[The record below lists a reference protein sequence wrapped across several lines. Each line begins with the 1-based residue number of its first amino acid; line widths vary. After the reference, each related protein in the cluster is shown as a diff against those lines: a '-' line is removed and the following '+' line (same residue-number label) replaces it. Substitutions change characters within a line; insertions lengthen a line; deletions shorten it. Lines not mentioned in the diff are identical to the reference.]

1 MNKLNVNAVAF
12 AMGLAFSVGAMAQGM
27 SKQNHKAGQDRI
39 SADYTAAKARCASL
53 SGNPNDICEA
63 EAKGK
68 AKVARAE
75 LDAAYLPSDKARH
88 EARIAKAEADQAVA
102 KERCDDM
109 AGNAKD
115 VCLKVANAVETAAKA
130 DAKAQMKTAEAN
142 AVASET
148 SADARAKADN
158 KSAEARKEATD
169 DKLDAQHGVAKQQC
183 DTFAG
188 SAKDACL
195 DQAKA
200 RFTKP

>member
-1 MNKLNVNAVAF
+1 MNRLNRNVIAF
-12 AMGLAFSVGAMAQGM
+12 AIGLAFSAGAVAQGM
-27 SKQNHKAGQDRI
+27 SKEDHKAGHERI
-39 SADYTAAKARCASL
+39 SAEHMTAKARCASL

-63 EAKGK
+63 EARGK

-75 LDAAYLPSDKARH
+75 LDANYMPSGKARH
-88 EARIAKAEADQAVA
+88 EARITKAEADHAVA
-102 KERCDDM
+102 TERCDDM

-115 VCLKVANAVETAAKA
+115 ICLKEAKAVETAAKA
-130 DAKAQMKTAEAN
+130 DAKVQLKTSDSN
-142 AVASET
+142 AVANES

-158 KSAEARKEATD
+158 RVAEARKEATN
-169 DKLDAQHGVAKQQC
+169 DKRDAQHGVAKQQC

-200 RFTKP
+200 RFTKQ